1 MSRVRL
7 VLVSMLAVLAFGAV
21 ASASASAHKFFA
33 CLPSSQGGYED
44 SACSIPAGT
53 MNYAKAYVS
62 PSTGNWLLCLK
73 GGTEFT
79 DPMCTTL
86 GSGPFF
92 LRDSGIKA
100 TVTGTSGESIL
111 EGEVA
116 LVKVFIKCK
125 KDTFSGELEATGAS
139 KGKVEFT
146 ECRVVNKKG
155 NQIENCKVKEPIE
168 FKFKD
173 QLVGTTVEDE
183 FKPAA
188 GTIFVEITM
197 EAEAGGVCAISGTYK
212 VEGTQTCKLPS
223 AGTLQAEHEIVCE
236 PSGSSLK
243 FAGNPATFTSTE
255 KVKLESGG
263 SWAIE

>member
-1 MSRVRL
+1 MSRFKL
-7 VLVSMLAVLAFGAV
+7 VLLSMLAMLALGSV
-21 ASASASAHKFFA
+21 ASASASAHRFVN
-33 CLPSSQGGYED
+33 SQCVPYTNALIAWETK
-44 SACSIPAGT
+44 AKCVAQNPAGGDAIK
-53 MNYAKAYVS
+53 NWELEGIAAAKV
-62 PSTGNWLLCLK
+62 
-73 GGTEFT
+73 E
-79 DPMCTTL
+79 
-86 GSGPFF
+86 
-92 LRDSGIKA
+92 
-100 TVTGTSGESIL
+100 GTSGESIL

-116 LVKVFIKCK
+116 LVKVFIKCN

-173 QLVGTTVEDE
+173 QLVSSPVEDE

-188 GTIFVEITM
+188 GAIFVEITM

-263 SWAIE
+263 KWAME